1 MDVQIT
7 DIKSKWNAIRGQ
19 FGRELNKVKHSE
31 SGQSTDDLYVSAN
44 GTSFWDKLQ
53 FLQSVMKTTKSW
65 DILSIGNDSFQVNAS
80 FSLDE
85 ESNGIGKK
93 PTPKVKPLKERKKKR
108 RFENLIAY
116 ILYQCFKRVL
126 CCSHC
131 WTKKRHRS
139 FRFSYCCKLKTM
151 SRHTRILAEKRIN
164 EAIFEI
170 EMGEFQQ
177 HAEGRSTNYNN
188 NFNVS
193 GNPSSFQE
201 PFMSA
206 LTNNNVNLLYNLCCN
221 SYMFVM

>member
-1 MDVQIT
+1 
-7 DIKSKWNAIRGQ
+7 
-19 FGRELNKVKHSE
+19 
-31 SGQSTDDLYVSAN
+31 
-44 GTSFWDKLQ
+44 
-53 FLQSVMKTTKSW
+53 
-65 DILSIGNDSFQVNAS
+65 
-80 FSLDE
+80 
-85 ESNGIGKK
+85 
-93 PTPKVKPLKERKKKR
+93 
-108 RFENLIAY
+108 
-116 ILYQCFKRVL
+116 
-126 CCSHC
+126 
-131 WTKKRHRS
+131 
-139 FRFSYCCKLKTM
+139 M

-164 EAIFEI
+164 DAIFET